1 MERCLLIHEVLRSIC
16 ENLRNPDLLSVAL
29 STKALLGPALNSLW
43 REIYTFKPLVS
54 CLPPEE
60 EIWIVEE
67 TPTFLGPPFSDTMKI
82 LVRDWNFVGDNG
94 SKRLTALRSLQY
106 PRRAITP
113 ADLHRYTSFYAHR
126 IRSFQPCILSS
137 VFPSVEAL
145 EALQLATDGK
155 RGALAPLAQS
165 FTWPSLTE
173 FQMVLRDELIIGMSP
188 YMSLFLGEVI
198 DTLVLEVPS
207 LETPVHAGAIELAL
221 QRCPRLKNLAI
232 NLSINP
238 DVDKRFV
245 ERRFSSKAWECLELV
260 EVPFVSATLMRCF
273 AQLPSLKTLHFL
285 HNQGSIDLP
294 HCTPEE
300 MVQRLKTT
308 PFGEDFLVL
317 EELIVYGTT
326 VGGFIGII
334 QCIPPGTNVIKI
346 LQCYCSDGGDISL
359 TKTQQAIDTIVMHC
373 NPRMLT
379 RLEFQDGHRVLE
391 VEDLVEVDLDQ
402 ELDISSLLVFTKLQE
417 LSLNLVAP
425 IRLSP
430 DDIEQIIMS
439 FREIEKLELHRGI
452 YPTFRP
458 PPLVDHTHLIALLQG
473 RTSLKALAMPLD
485 MSKANGEKARGAPF
499 ALTKLSVGDSPIYSP
514 SKVVAFLKANC
525 PGVKAL
531 RYARGSESGA
541 SIFSRRWEVVEYK
554 WKDFMDSSRRL

>member
-82 LVRDWNFVGDNG
+82 LQTIDGPA
-94 SKRLTALRSLQY
+94 LTTVS
-106 PRRAITP
+106 P
-113 ADLHRYTSFYAHR
+113 ACFHPPPDLHRYTSFYAHR

-145 EALQLATDGK
+145 EALQLAADGK

-165 FTWPSLTE
+165 FSWPSLTE
-173 FQMVLRDELIIGMSP
+173 FQMVLRDELIIGLSP

-207 LETPVHAGAIELAL
+207 ETPVHAGAIELAL

-245 ERRFSSKAWECLELV
+245 ERCFSSKAWECLELV

-326 VGGFIGII
+326 VGGFIGIL

-373 NPRMLT
+373 NPQMLT
-379 RLEFQDGHRVLE
+379 HLEFQDGHRVLE

-402 ELDISSLLVFTKLQE
+402 ELDISSLLIFTKLQE

-430 DDIEQIIMS
+430 DGIEQIIMS

-485 MSKANGEKARGAPF
+485 MSKANGEKACGAPF

-531 RYARGSESGA
+531 SYARCSESGA
-541 SIFSRRWEVVEYK
+541 SIFSRRWEVVEQK
-554 WKDFMDSSRRL
+554 WRDFMDSTRML